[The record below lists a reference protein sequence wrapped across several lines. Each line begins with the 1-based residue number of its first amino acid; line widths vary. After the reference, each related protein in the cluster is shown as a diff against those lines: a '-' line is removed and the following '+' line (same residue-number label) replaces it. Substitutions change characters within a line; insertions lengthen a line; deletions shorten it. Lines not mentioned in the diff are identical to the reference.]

1 MGGHGADDTG
11 AVVNG
16 RHSRVGVGW
25 PAVRLGGGGVD
36 ADEAV
41 QAGGGEVVDGGEADA
56 ARFKAFDPDGISS
69 NSTSPDHGLRS
80 GSAMAHSSQ
89 AVL

>member
-25 PAVRLGGGGVD
+25 PAVRLGGDVG

-56 ARFKAFDPDGISS
+56 ARFKAFDPDGVSS